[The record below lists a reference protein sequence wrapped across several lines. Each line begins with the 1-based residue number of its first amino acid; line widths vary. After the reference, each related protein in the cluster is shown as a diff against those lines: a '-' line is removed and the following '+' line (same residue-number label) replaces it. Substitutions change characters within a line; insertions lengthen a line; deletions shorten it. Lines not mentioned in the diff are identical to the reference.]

1 MARGTKHHNPA
12 AIPSAPARPN
22 HEARHKPL
30 VGGCPL
36 PFLHW
41 LPSQQA
47 PLLGCLEF
55 RERSTKATYCP
66 ELRMPLQWKKTT
78 LYPYLTCSRIH
89 VEACT
94 RRLAPLFGH
103 LSDVPVRLLSAVLSS
118 QLGPVQLQR
127 LLSEVLPLRV
137 GLVRAAGA
145 VAVAAAAAAALS
157 PLECLLQWLSGIP
170 VAPCWHLS
178 RKPVV
183 PRHEV
188 HPSVQLQR
196 LRLAVLPL
204 QPVPLLSSVLPL
216 QLGPVPPAVEHVPQ
230 LERLLAVVLPLQ

>member
-1 MARGTKHHNPA
+1 
-12 AIPSAPARPN
+12 
-22 HEARHKPL
+22 
-30 VGGCPL
+30 
-36 PFLHW
+36 
-41 LPSQQA
+41 
-47 PLLGCLEF
+47 
-55 RERSTKATYCP
+55 
-66 ELRMPLQWKKTT
+66 MPLQWKKTT

-94 RRLAPLFGH
+94 RRLAPLFGD

-145 VAVAAAAAAALS
+145 VAVAAAAAAELS
-157 PLECLLQWLSGIP
+157 PLECLLQWLSRIP

-183 PRHEV
+183 PRREAGPSMRCRMPFHE
-188 HPSVQLQR
+188 
-196 LRLAVLPL
+196 
-204 QPVPLLSSVLPL
+204 PVEASACAASLDSGAGTASH
-216 QLGPVPPAVEHVPQ
+216 PPANSDW
-230 LERLLAVVLPLQ
+230 

>member
-1 MARGTKHHNPA
+1 
-12 AIPSAPARPN
+12 
-22 HEARHKPL
+22 
-30 VGGCPL
+30 
-36 PFLHW
+36 
-41 LPSQQA
+41 
-47 PLLGCLEF
+47 
-55 RERSTKATYCP
+55 
-66 ELRMPLQWKKTT
+66 
-78 LYPYLTCSRIH
+78 
-89 VEACT
+89 
-94 RRLAPLFGH
+94 LFGH

-145 VAVAAAAAAALS
+145 VAVAAAAAAELS
-157 PLECLLQWLSGIP
+157 PLECLLQWLSLNP
-170 VAPCWHLS
+170 VVPWHVS

-183 PRHEV
+183 PRQEV

-204 QPVPLLSSVLPL
+204 QPAPLLSSVLPL